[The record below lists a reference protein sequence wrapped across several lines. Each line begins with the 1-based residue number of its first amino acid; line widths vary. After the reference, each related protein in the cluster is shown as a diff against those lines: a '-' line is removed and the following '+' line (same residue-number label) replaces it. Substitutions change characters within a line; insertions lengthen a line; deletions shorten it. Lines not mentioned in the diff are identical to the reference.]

1 MTKHGKKH
9 ITTTKTYTMADGS
22 TKEEVEET
30 VEDAWNNILKT
41 KNTKKKKN
49 NNFYNKTHNH

>member
-41 KNTKKKKN
+41 KKHKKKN
-49 NNFYNKTHNH
+49 K